1 MCLPSDIRPPAA
13 HPVGFDE
20 GYAVGVQQRLEERIQ
35 PARFG
40 GNAVHTSSLQRIL
53 QIREAD
59 EKANREAAFY
69 RQQNVAAE
77 RSDCLRQFA
86 QNTKEFNEEF
96 KRTQFVEQ
104 KYANTVIP
112 FQLCPSA
119 PDVNQLNCL
128 LCVCETSLS
137 KPVLCA

>member
-1 MCLPSDIRPPAA
+1 MCLPSDIRPPAPAPA
-13 HPVGFDE
+13 HPLGFDE

-77 RSDCLRQFA
+77 RSDCLNQFA
-86 QNTKEFNEEF
+86 QNTKVFNEEF
-96 KRTQFVEQ
+96 SKTQLVEQ
-104 KYANTVIP
+104 KYADTVHSFP
-112 FQLCPSA
+112 APS
-119 PDVNQLNCL
+119 VR
-128 LCVCETSLS
+128 TS
-137 KPVLCA
+137 